1 LIKFAKNSKSTMQ
14 RFRNR
19 LMFYGIGFI
28 IGLILM
34 FFMFGTR
41 GCAWFPENRVKN
53 MIAEKE
59 ILIGDSLLEIMN
71 CAQVTNVDI
80 YSLLNEN
87 GDVDFS
93 LSKTHEY
100 PKKYWFSGEKDGKE
114 LSIIYALGD
123 SLVEVLDFNFETKVN
138 CSSTLSNV
146 HKTTVPLPDDEVRAI
161 LESNKMRIMSKAEC
175 QMKCMKFAEGDVLNF
190 HKTAKIEIGLSRPR
204 EPLNPIYVLRGTIS
218 GTEVLITYVIGE
230 NRTRIADISPN
241 SCNCEE

>member
-1 LIKFAKNSKSTMQ
+1 MQ

-59 ILIGDSLLEIMN
+59 ILVGDSLLEIMN
-71 CAQVTNVDI
+71 CANVTNTDI
-80 YSLLNEN
+80 YNLLNED

-93 LSKTHEY
+93 LSKPQEK
-100 PKKYWFSGEKDGKE
+100 PKKYWIGGQKDGKDI
-114 LSIIYALGD
+114 SIIYALGD
-123 SLVEVLDFNFETKVN
+123 SIAEVVDFNFETKGN
-138 CSSTLSNV
+138 CSSTLSNA

-175 QMKCMKFAEGDVLNF
+175 QMKCLKFAEADVLNF
-190 HKTAKIEIGLSRPR
+190 HKTASIDIERSRPR
-204 EPLNPIYVLRGTIS
+204 EPLNAIYVLRGTIS
-218 GTEVLITYVIGE
+218 GSEVWITYVIGE
-230 NRTRIADISPN
+230 NRTRISDISPN
-241 SCNCEE
+241 ACDCAE